1 MLGGLP
7 NLFGGGNRPT
17 LPGLGGPNGLPDPLG
32 LGGDHG
38 NGHGPGGNGPPGLDG
53 GLPPGLAKPY
63 DGGPNPGGNVDP
75 GHRHGGDHANAGNGP
90 SPSGT
95 PPSTPDGAHTSNHN
109 TPNVVSSGS
118 PIDDQ
123 IAAYPSRLL
132 PGQSAHGASSAQ
144 AFNQATQYP
153 APTLSERAL
162 SSFAASPAAMN
173 RADAVP
179 ANVNVLQAA
188 PNQTAALPT
197 PVASAQAASQA
208 QAAAPALAMPPA
220 HPNAVPAAPMAAMA
234 HAESLA
240 AQQSLL
246 NQLAMLQKL
255 GQPPTAAAANA
266 AAAHAENAT
275 APNVI
280 PLTVNTSANDP
291 RGLPTALND
300 RVQLLRG
307 DSALNGGAYLG
318 EGPLRRPLGRG
329 ARVDAASLTYWL
341 WTLGRGG
348 VHRPTHE
355 NQPNREVLRALQW
368 LFWLLTV
375 VAYAC
380 LATALIM
387 LLPTGELV
395 SDRVATAGG
404 GGALMIGVVVAAGAW
419 LVGRR
424 LNRRG

>member
-1 MLGGLP
+1 MGLGLP

-32 LGGDHG
+32 LGNGHG
-38 NGHGPGGNGPPGLDG
+38 NGHGPGGPPGLDG
-53 GLPPGLAKPY
+53 GLPPGLAKPH
-63 DGGPNPGGNVDP
+63 DGGGPNPGGNVDN
-75 GHRHGGDHANAGNGP
+75 GNHHGGDHNNAGNGP
-90 SPSGT
+90 SPSGNT
-95 PPSTPDGAHTSNHN
+95 PATPDAANTPSHN

-132 PGQSAHGASSAQ
+132 PGQSAHGSSTA
-144 AFNQATQYP
+144 AFNQTTYP
-153 APTLSERAL
+153 PPTLSERAL
-162 SSFAASPAAMN
+162 SSFAASPAAMS

-179 ANVNVLQAA
+179 ANASVLQAA
-188 PNQTAALPT
+188 PNQVAALPS
-197 PVASAQAASQA
+197 PLAGAQAASQA
-208 QAAAPALAMPPA
+208 QAAALALPPA
-220 HPNAVPAAPMAAMA
+220 HANAVPAAPMAAMA
-234 HAESLA
+234 HGESLA

-246 NQLAMLQKL
+246 NQLAMMQKL
-255 GQPPTAAAANA
+255 GQPPAAVAANA

-307 DSALNGGAYLG
+307 DSALSGGAYVG
-318 EGPLRRPLGRG
+318 DGPMRRPLGRG

-341 WTLGRGG
+341 WALGRGG

-355 NQPNREVLRALQW
+355 NEPNREVLRALQW
-368 LFWLLTV
+368 LFWVLTV

-387 LLPTGELV
+387 MLPTGELI